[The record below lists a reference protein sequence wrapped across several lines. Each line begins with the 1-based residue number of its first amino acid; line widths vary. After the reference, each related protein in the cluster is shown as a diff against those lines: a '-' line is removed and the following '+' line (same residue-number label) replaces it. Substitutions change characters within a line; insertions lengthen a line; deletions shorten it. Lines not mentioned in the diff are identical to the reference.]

1 MVFVHMEVKL
11 VEGKRYE
18 FEILNRVELPGTSER
33 NFILL
38 GPDDRK
44 YLLPEENFVNYDLRV
59 GQKILCTVD
68 KINCSGKVFLEPDHP
83 YYRVGERYDFLVVRI
98 DQRESLL
105 GYSELIAWVRDLH
118 GKEWVCPILTDE
130 DILPGYSH
138 LACRIERIRKGEL
151 MLSLPAMT
159 SRFKTLRQ
167 GERYSFKVQNIRA
180 IENEEFF
187 ILTDHQGNLHRLPV
201 ENYKYYGYRKG
212 SELLAT
218 VEGFAANGES
228 VLEPI
233 NPFYQVGKTYPFRFV
248 SMVKGVDFLGNLEA
262 VILLEDQNH
271 QEVKVKPLDWQVHDI
286 HFSPSTILCQVERI
300 KNGRLFLSVVDE
312 RINQHAN

>member
-1 MVFVHMEVKL
+1 MEVKL
-11 VEGKRYE
+11 AEGKQYE

-33 NFILL
+33 NFILI
-38 GPDDRK
+38 GPDGRK
-44 YLLPEENFVNYDLRV
+44 YLLPEENYLNYDLRV
-59 GQKILCTVD
+59 GQKIMCTVD

-83 YYRVGERYDFLVVRI
+83 YYRTGERYDFLVVRI

-105 GYSELIAWVRDLH
+105 GYPELIAWVRDLH
-118 GKEWVCPILTDE
+118 GKEWVCPVLSDE

-159 SRFKTLRQ
+159 SRFKVLRQ
-167 GERYSFKVQNIRA
+167 GEQYSFRVQNIRS
-180 IENEEFF
+180 IESEEFF

-201 ENYKYYGYRKG
+201 ENFKHYGYRKG

-218 VEGFAANGES
+218 VEGIAANGEA

-233 NPFYQVGKTYPFRFV
+233 HPYYEVGQTYSFIFIR
-248 SMVKGVDFLGNLEA
+248 MEREVDFLGNLEA
-262 VILLEDQNH
+262 VIVLEDQYH
-271 QEVKVKPLDWQVHDI
+271 QEVKVKPLEWQVRDV
-286 HFSPSTILCQVERI
+286 HFAPKTIFCRVDRI
-300 KNGRLFLSVVDE
+300 KKGRLFMSVIDE
-312 RINQHAN
+312 TKSHDGN